1 MSKINP
7 SPLRVSTMTVVGHFG
22 VIPDR
27 AKLFHSGAFIQ
38 YGDMKEGIIKIEV
51 DAVSKGICTD
61 DILHQSGK
69 EKKKFFNQ
77 SSLVFRLQLNDAP
90 TFKEVNI
97 KIFKNG
103 GFQMTGISS
112 EEMARAALT
121 RFIDL
126 NKGAERGIWDTDP
139 TIAKFDVCMMNSDY
153 KVNKVIRRDRLYRI
167 LVEEYGLWCSY
178 EPTIYQGVNTKYF
191 WNKTRPAAAATSFE
205 SASALQGGQHDVD
218 ANRQHDQHHAK
229 RNTLSKFALGGFERN
244 RGRNIA
250 GETGN
255 VAAHEQ
261 GATHFRDDSAE
272 GIDDACHHRKS
283 HFPERG
289 QGSPHGARAK
299 TARGL
304 EDSRISALN
313 RGNRE
318 NNQNRQGNHDVADH
332 DRPGREQKLESA

>member
-121 RFIDL
+121 RFIEL
-126 NKGAERGIWDTDP
+126 NKGAERGIWVTDP

-191 WNKTRPAAAATSFE
+191 WNKTRPAAAPPGICVCPE
-205 SASALQGGQHDVD
+205 QCEGGGDGYSVGNCKKITISPFRTGNIIITGAKKTEQLMDAYQFMNGILNKYADDVLRDEVD
-218 ANRQHDQHHAK
+218 AATAAELPKKKSVAQPTTTEGILKQKMR
-229 RNTLSKFALGGFERN
+229 SSP
-244 RGRNIA
+244 RNIV
-250 GETGN
+250 TR
-255 VAAHEQ
+255 
-261 GATHFRDDSAE
+261 T
-272 GIDDACHHRKS
+272 I
-283 HFPERG
+283 
-289 QGSPHGARAK
+289 
-299 TARGL
+299 
-304 EDSRISALN
+304 
-313 RGNRE
+313 
-318 NNQNRQGNHDVADH
+318 
-332 DRPGREQKLESA
+332 

>member
-121 RFIDL
+121 RFIEL
-126 NKGAERGIWDTDP
+126 NKGTERGIWATDP

-191 WNKTRPAAAATSFE
+191 WNKTRPAAAPPGICVCPE
-205 SASALQGGQHDVD
+205 QCEGGGDGYSVGNCKKITISPFRTGNIIITGAKKTEQLMDAYQFMNGILNEYAEDVLRD
-218 ANRQHDQHHAK
+218 EIEVAAAEVAAPKKKSVAPPTTTEGILKQKMR
-229 RNTLSKFALGGFERN
+229 SSP
-244 RGRNIA
+244 RNIV
-250 GETGN
+250 TR
-255 VAAHEQ
+255 
-261 GATHFRDDSAE
+261 T
-272 GIDDACHHRKS
+272 I
-283 HFPERG
+283 
-289 QGSPHGARAK
+289 
-299 TARGL
+299 
-304 EDSRISALN
+304 
-313 RGNRE
+313 
-318 NNQNRQGNHDVADH
+318 
-332 DRPGREQKLESA
+332 

>member
-7 SPLRVSTMTVVGHFG
+7 TPLRVSTMTVVGHFG

-126 NKGAERGIWDTDP
+126 NKGAERGIWTTDP

-191 WNKTRPAAAATSFE
+191 WNKTRPAAAPPGICVCPE
-205 SASALQGGQHDVD
+205 QCEGGGDGYSVGNCKKITISPFRTGNIIITGAKKTEQLMDAYQFMNGILTEYAEDVLRDEIEVAAD
-218 ANRQHDQHHAK
+218 ADAVTAAAAAAPKKKSVAPPTTTEGILKQKMR
-229 RNTLSKFALGGFERN
+229 SSP
-244 RGRNIA
+244 RNIVMR
-250 GETGN
+250 T
-255 VAAHEQ
+255 
-261 GATHFRDDSAE
+261 
-272 GIDDACHHRKS
+272 I
-283 HFPERG
+283 
-289 QGSPHGARAK
+289 
-299 TARGL
+299 
-304 EDSRISALN
+304 
-313 RGNRE
+313 
-318 NNQNRQGNHDVADH
+318 
-332 DRPGREQKLESA
+332 

>member
-1 MSKINP
+1 
-7 SPLRVSTMTVVGHFG
+7 
-22 VIPDR
+22 
-27 AKLFHSGAFIQ
+27 
-38 YGDMKEGIIKIEV
+38 MKEGIIKIEV
-51 DAVSKGICTD
+51 DAASKGICTD

-77 SSLVFRLQLNDAP
+77 SSLVFRLQLNDVP

-126 NKGAERGIWDTDP
+126 NKGAERGIWTTDP

-191 WNKTRPAAAATSFE
+191 WNKTRPAAAPPGICVCPEQCEGGGDGYSVGNCKKITISPFRTGNIIITGAKKKEQLMDAYHFMNGILTKYADDVLRDEVDTAAEVATATATPKKKTVAPPTTTEGILKQKMRS
-205 SASALQGGQHDVD
+205 SP
-218 ANRQHDQHHAK
+218 
-229 RNTLSKFALGGFERN
+229 
-244 RGRNIA
+244 RNIVMR
-250 GETGN
+250 T
-255 VAAHEQ
+255 
-261 GATHFRDDSAE
+261 
-272 GIDDACHHRKS
+272 I
-283 HFPERG
+283 
-289 QGSPHGARAK
+289 
-299 TARGL
+299 
-304 EDSRISALN
+304 
-313 RGNRE
+313 
-318 NNQNRQGNHDVADH
+318 
-332 DRPGREQKLESA
+332 

>member
-112 EEMARAALT
+112 EEMAQAALT
-121 RFIDL
+121 RFIEL
-126 NKGAERGIWDTDP
+126 NKGAERGIWATDP

-191 WNKTRPAAAATSFE
+191 WNKTRPAAAPPGICVCPE
-205 SASALQGGQHDVD
+205 QCEGGGDGYSVGNCKKITISPFRTGNIIITGAKKTEQLMDAYQFMNGILNKYAEDVLRDEVD
-218 ANRQHDQHHAK
+218 AGTVAEVAIPKKKSVTPPTTTEGILKQKMR
-229 RNTLSKFALGGFERN
+229 SSP
-244 RGRNIA
+244 RNI
-250 GETGN
+250 
-255 VAAHEQ
+255 V
-261 GATHFRDDSAE
+261 
-272 GIDDACHHRKS
+272 
-283 HFPERG
+283 
-289 QGSPHGARAK
+289 
-299 TARGL
+299 
-304 EDSRISALN
+304 SRVI
-313 RGNRE
+313 
-318 NNQNRQGNHDVADH
+318 
-332 DRPGREQKLESA
+332 

>member
-191 WNKTRPAAAATSFE
+191 WNKTRPAAAPPGICVCPE
-205 SASALQGGQHDVD
+205 QCEGGGDGYSVGNCKKITISPFRTGNIIITGAKKTEQLMDAYQFMNGILTEYAEDVLRD
-218 ANRQHDQHHAK
+218 EIEVIAAELPKKKNIVPPTTTEGILKQKMR
-229 RNTLSKFALGGFERN
+229 SSP
-244 RGRNIA
+244 RNIVMR
-250 GETGN
+250 N
-255 VAAHEQ
+255 
-261 GATHFRDDSAE
+261 
-272 GIDDACHHRKS
+272 I
-283 HFPERG
+283 
-289 QGSPHGARAK
+289 
-299 TARGL
+299 
-304 EDSRISALN
+304 
-313 RGNRE
+313 
-318 NNQNRQGNHDVADH
+318 
-332 DRPGREQKLESA
+332 

>member
-1 MSKINP
+1 
-7 SPLRVSTMTVVGHFG
+7 

-121 RFIDL
+121 RFIEL
-126 NKGAERGIWDTDP
+126 NKGTERGIWATDP

-191 WNKTRPAAAATSFE
+191 WNKTRPAAAPPGICVCPE
-205 SASALQGGQHDVD
+205 QCEGGGDGYSVGNCKKITISPFRTGNIIITGAKKTEQLMDAYQFMNGILNEYADDVLRD
-218 ANRQHDQHHAK
+218 EIEVTAAEVAAPKKKSVAPPTTTEGILKQKMR
-229 RNTLSKFALGGFERN
+229 SSP
-244 RGRNIA
+244 RNIVMR
-250 GETGN
+250 N
-255 VAAHEQ
+255 
-261 GATHFRDDSAE
+261 
-272 GIDDACHHRKS
+272 I
-283 HFPERG
+283 
-289 QGSPHGARAK
+289 
-299 TARGL
+299 
-304 EDSRISALN
+304 
-313 RGNRE
+313 
-318 NNQNRQGNHDVADH
+318 
-332 DRPGREQKLESA
+332 

>member
-1 MSKINP
+1 
-7 SPLRVSTMTVVGHFG
+7 MTVIGHFG

-27 AKLFHSGAFIQ
+27 TKLFHSGAFIQ

-51 DAVSKGICTD
+51 DAETKGICTD

-77 SSLVFRLQLNDAP
+77 SSLVFRLQLNDTP

-126 NKGAERGIWDTDP
+126 NKGVERGIWITDP

-153 KVNKVIRRDRLYRI
+153 KINKVIRRDRLYRI

-191 WNKTRPAAAATSFE
+191 WNKTRPAAAPPGICVCPE
-205 SASALQGGQHDVD
+205 QCEGGGDGYSVGNCKKITISPFRTGNIIITGAKKTEQLMDAYQFMNSILTKYAEDVLRD
-218 ANRQHDQHHAK
+218 EVEVEVSTTKKKSVTAPTTTEGILKQKMR
-229 RNTLSKFALGGFERN
+229 SSP
-244 RGRNIA
+244 RNI
-250 GETGN
+250 
-255 VAAHEQ
+255 V
-261 GATHFRDDSAE
+261 
-272 GIDDACHHRKS
+272 
-283 HFPERG
+283 
-289 QGSPHGARAK
+289 
-299 TARGL
+299 
-304 EDSRISALN
+304 SRIL
-313 RGNRE
+313 
-318 NNQNRQGNHDVADH
+318 
-332 DRPGREQKLESA
+332 

>member
-1 MSKINP
+1 
-7 SPLRVSTMTVVGHFG
+7 MTVVGHFG

-121 RFIDL
+121 RFIEL
-126 NKGAERGIWDTDP
+126 NKGTERGIWATDP

-191 WNKTRPAAAATSFE
+191 WNKTRPAAAPPGICVCPE
-205 SASALQGGQHDVD
+205 QCEGGGDGYSVGNCKKITISPFRTGNIIITGAKKTEQLMDAYQFMNGILNEYADDVLRD
-218 ANRQHDQHHAK
+218 EIEVTAAEVAAPKKKSVAPPTTTEGILKQKMR
-229 RNTLSKFALGGFERN
+229 SSP
-244 RGRNIA
+244 RNIV
-250 GETGN
+250 TR
-255 VAAHEQ
+255 
-261 GATHFRDDSAE
+261 T
-272 GIDDACHHRKS
+272 I
-283 HFPERG
+283 
-289 QGSPHGARAK
+289 
-299 TARGL
+299 
-304 EDSRISALN
+304 
-313 RGNRE
+313 
-318 NNQNRQGNHDVADH
+318 
-332 DRPGREQKLESA
+332 

>member
-1 MSKINP
+1 MSKITPSP
-7 SPLRVSTMTVVGHFG
+7 SPLRVSTMTVIGHFG

-27 AKLFHSGAFIQ
+27 TKLFHSGAFIQ

-51 DAVSKGICTD
+51 DAETKGICTD

-77 SSLVFRLQLNDAP
+77 SSLVFRLQLNDTP

-126 NKGAERGIWDTDP
+126 NKGVERGIWITDP

-153 KVNKVIRRDRLYRI
+153 KINKVIRRDRLYRI

-191 WNKTRPAAAATSFE
+191 WNKTRPAAAPPGICVCPE
-205 SASALQGGQHDVD
+205 QCEGGGDGYSVGNCKKITISPFRTGNIIITGAKKTEQLMDAYQFMNSILTKYAEDVLRD
-218 ANRQHDQHHAK
+218 EVEVEVSTTKKKSVTAPTTTEGILKQKMR
-229 RNTLSKFALGGFERN
+229 SSP
-244 RGRNIA
+244 RNI
-250 GETGN
+250 
-255 VAAHEQ
+255 V
-261 GATHFRDDSAE
+261 
-272 GIDDACHHRKS
+272 
-283 HFPERG
+283 
-289 QGSPHGARAK
+289 
-299 TARGL
+299 
-304 EDSRISALN
+304 SRIL
-313 RGNRE
+313 
-318 NNQNRQGNHDVADH
+318 
-332 DRPGREQKLESA
+332 

>member
-1 MSKINP
+1 
-7 SPLRVSTMTVVGHFG
+7 MTVVGHFG

-191 WNKTRPAAAATSFE
+191 WNKTRPAAAPPGICVCPE
-205 SASALQGGQHDVD
+205 QCEGGGDGYSVGNCKKITISPFRTGNIIITGAKKTEQLMDAYQFMNGILTEYAEDVLRD
-218 ANRQHDQHHAK
+218 EIEVIAAELPKKKNIVPPTTTEGILKQKMR
-229 RNTLSKFALGGFERN
+229 SSP
-244 RGRNIA
+244 RNIVMR
-250 GETGN
+250 N
-255 VAAHEQ
+255 
-261 GATHFRDDSAE
+261 
-272 GIDDACHHRKS
+272 I
-283 HFPERG
+283 
-289 QGSPHGARAK
+289 
-299 TARGL
+299 
-304 EDSRISALN
+304 
-313 RGNRE
+313 
-318 NNQNRQGNHDVADH
+318 
-332 DRPGREQKLESA
+332 